1 MQRRNAS
8 VDRYYKLQE
17 ELEKKAGETKLAH
30 EKKVI
35 DEQMDLERH
44 ERKTIKNKK
53 KSELK
58 NAQEQL
64 FADLDEVNQL
74 DAELSQKNQEDSQRE
89 ELQKALEKLAKMGP
103 SD

>member
-1 MQRRNAS
+1 LHEIDHTNPKTRAQLLDGRLEVFLIKKVPGKTWETLEVQSLTKQEIMQRRNAS

-44 ERKTIKNKK
+44 ERKTIKRAKK
-53 KSELK
+53 
-58 NAQEQL
+58 
-64 FADLDEVNQL
+64 
-74 DAELSQKNQEDSQRE
+74 AEL
-89 ELQKALEKLAKMGP
+89 
-103 SD
+103 